1 MKFSFSLTR
10 HSLAAALGALALAAP
25 AAVATP
31 ADLHAPDTA
40 AQTQSAVDLRSP
52 DAREAAT
59 QQSGRPGATQA
70 QKARMAK
77 AQALA
82 WPHGFV
88 VPTTVVRTAAPR
100 AQSTNDSFD
109 WGSAGV
115 GAAAMGGL
123 ILLGVGGFGAA
134 YRARVRLVR

>member
-1 MKFSFSLTR
+1 MKFSLSPAP
-10 HSLAAALGALALAAP
+10 HSLAVALGALALAAP

-31 ADLHAPDTA
+31 ADLHAPNAT
-40 AQTQSAVDLRSP
+40 AQTQVTVDLRSP
-52 DAREAAT
+52 DARDAAT
-59 QQSGRPGATQA
+59 PESGAPGATQA

-88 VPTTVVRTAAPR
+88 VPTTRVRSPAPR
-100 AQSTNDSFD
+100 VQSTDDGFD

-115 GAAAMGGL
+115 GAAAVGGL

-134 YRARVRLVR
+134 YRARVRLAR